1 VTTLQDWT
9 KGRRAEVDDINGVVV
24 REQAARDGA
33 APINARLVEIAHQIE
48 SGGIAADPGN
58 ADLLLSL
65 LD

>member
-1 VTTLQDWT
+1 
-9 KGRRAEVDDINGVVV
+9 VV

-58 ADLLLSL
+58 ADLLRSL